1 MVLICNVDELGE
13 YGLLEACIPCVV
25 KVYVKKALLKAGL
38 FGDIKLMFSCLF

>member
-13 YGLLEACIPCVV
+13 YGLLEACIPCA
-25 KVYVKKALLKAGL
+25 VKKALLKAGL